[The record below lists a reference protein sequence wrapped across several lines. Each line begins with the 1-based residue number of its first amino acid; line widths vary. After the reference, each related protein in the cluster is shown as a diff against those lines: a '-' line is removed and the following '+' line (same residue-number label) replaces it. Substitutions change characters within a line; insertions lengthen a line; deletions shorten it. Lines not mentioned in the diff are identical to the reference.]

1 MKIRLHVVVDKED
14 DAVVE
19 VVQNALNEICSKM
32 SYSPSRLQP
41 SLAGCMEFYATSDLS
56 EDEID
61 DLLSKLNND
70 WDGENDDC
78 QAYSFNTTM
87 FHPYVYY
94 LQFQSF

>member
-19 VVQNALNEICSKM
+19 VVQKALNEICSKM

-41 SLAGCMEFYATSDLS
+41 SLAGCMEFYATSDLN

-61 DLLSKLNND
+61 DLLSKLIVRLIALIRQ
-70 WDGENDDC
+70 C
-78 QAYSFNTTM
+78 FIQMFTT
-87 FHPYVYY
+87 YNSNLSRIYY
-94 LQFQSF
+94 D

>member
-61 DLLSKLNND
+61 DLIKNNEFVQPIHLMG
-70 WDGENDDC
+70 WLMVKKG
-78 QAYSFNTTM
+78 
-87 FHPYVYY
+87 
-94 LQFQSF
+94 LL

>member
-14 DAVVE
+14 AAVVD

-61 DLLSKLNND
+61 DLIKNNEFVQPIHLIG
-70 WDGENDDC
+70 WLMVKKG
-78 QAYSFNTTM
+78 
-87 FHPYVYY
+87 
-94 LQFQSF
+94 LL